1 MSRLSITRR
10 VGERIF
16 IEEDSIK
23 VLITGVKGNQ
33 VKLVIEAPKEVSIHR
48 EEIYRKIEAERAANT
63 VEDLEVPNDSI
74 DEELMSQLLRKFG
87 RCANDD
93 AISDTKVH

>member
-10 VGERIF
+10 VGERVF

-33 VKLVIEAPKEVSIHR
+33 VRLVIEAPEEVSIHR
-48 EEIYRKIEAERAANT
+48 EEIYRRIEAERAADI

-74 DEELMSQLLRKFG
+74 DEELMGQLLRKFG

-93 AISDTKVH
+93 AIADTKIH

>member
-1 MSRLSITRR
+1 M
-10 VGERIF
+10 
-16 IEEDSIK
+16 
-23 VLITGVKGNQ
+23 LIAGIKGNQ

-48 EEIYRKIEAERAANT
+48 EEVYRRIEAERAANT

-93 AISDTKVH
+93 AISDTKIH